1 VAVLASR
8 ELNPYFA
15 GGGSGMPTPAAE
27 KAAAGGAVGKG
38 DGGVAWLTKVKSTS
52 KETIFRVLH
61 HAGFTG
67 YSNKLKLINYAY
79 FFRHI
84 WNKALVLCNVRK
96 TFQILNTGSRY
107 Q

>member
-1 VAVLASR
+1 MLTSLVLCYFPKPKLRLTLAVLASR

-61 HAGFTG
+61 HAG
-67 YSNKLKLINYAY
+67 
-79 FFRHI
+79 
-84 WNKALVLCNVRK
+84 
-96 TFQILNTGSRY
+96 
-107 Q
+107 